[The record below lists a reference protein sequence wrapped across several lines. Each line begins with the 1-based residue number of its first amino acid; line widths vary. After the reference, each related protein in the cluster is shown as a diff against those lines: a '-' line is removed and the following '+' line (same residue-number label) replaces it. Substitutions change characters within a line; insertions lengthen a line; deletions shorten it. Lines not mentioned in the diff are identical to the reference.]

1 MCHSE
6 RSEESENINVY
17 AIRSFT
23 TFRMTQYVIISR
35 IMLTCT
41 FIFFLTII
49 ASFIQRVSG
58 FGFGIF
64 VMMFFPFFLPS
75 YGESVMLSGLLA
87 GSTALMIAV
96 KNRKY
101 IRWKMMWIVTF
112 FNVLFSF
119 IATEYMRSLSNDF
132 LKQCLG
138 VVLILIAL
146 YFLFGEGR
154 MGRIFKSK
162 PAQVTIGSISGV
174 MGGMFAMPG
183 PPLVLYCISTL
194 EDKREYV
201 TTLQA
206 FSVVFNLFYTIFR
219 FKVGFYSDDT
229 WLWWVIGF
237 GGVIIGSSLGTRC
250 FDVISN
256 RMLKRIVYVMMI
268 VSGIVAIL

>member
-1 MCHSE
+1 
-6 RSEESENINVY
+6 
-17 AIRSFT
+17 
-23 TFRMTQYVIISR
+23 
-35 IMLTCT
+35 MLTCT
-41 FIFFLTII
+41 FIFFLAII

-87 GSTALMIAV
+87 GSTALMIAIR
-96 KNRKY
+96 NRKY
-101 IRWKMMWIVTF
+101 IRWRLMGLVTF
-112 FNVLFSF
+112 SNVLFSF
-119 IATEYMRSLSNDF
+119 LATEYMRSLSNDV

-138 VVLILIAL
+138 VVLILISL

-154 MGRIFKSK
+154 MGRIFKSN
-162 PAQVTIGSISGV
+162 PAQVTIGSVSGV

-206 FSVVFNLFYTIFR
+206 FSVVFNLFYTAFR
-219 FKVGFYSDDT
+219 FKAGFYSDDT
-229 WLWWVIGF
+229 WLWWVIGLV
-237 GGVIIGSSLGTRC
+237 GTMIGSSLGSRC
-250 FDVISN
+250 FELISN
-256 RMLKRIVYVMMI
+256 RTLKLIVYVMMI
-268 VSGIVAIL
+268 ISGIVAIC

>member
-1 MCHSE
+1 M
-6 RSEESENINVY
+6 
-17 AIRSFT
+17 T
-23 TFRMTQYVIISR
+23 TYF
-35 IMLTCT
+35 
-41 FIFFLTII
+41 FIFLLTII

-96 KNRKY
+96 RNWKY
-101 IRWKMMWIVTF
+101 IRWRLMGWVVF

-119 IATEYMRSLSNDF
+119 LATEYMRSMSNDA

-138 VVLILIAL
+138 VALILIAL
-146 YFLFGEGR
+146 YFFFGEGR
-154 MGRIFKSK
+154 MGRIFQSK
-162 PAQVTIGSISGV
+162 PAQVTIGSISGI

-183 PPLVLYCISTL
+183 PPIVLYCISTL

-206 FSVVFNLFYTIFR
+206 FSVILNIFYTIFR
-219 FKVGFYSDDT
+219 TKAGFYSDDLGIW
-229 WLWWVIGF
+229 WLVGLM
-237 GGVIIGSSLGTRC
+237 GAVIGSSIGNRC
-250 FDVISN
+250 FEVISN
-256 RMLKRIVYVMMI
+256 RTLKYIVYLMMI
-268 VSGIVAIL
+268 VSGIVAII

>member
-1 MCHSE
+1 
-6 RSEESENINVY
+6 
-17 AIRSFT
+17 
-23 TFRMTQYVIISR
+23 
-35 IMLTCT
+35 MLTCT
-41 FIFFLTII
+41 FIFFLAII

-87 GSTALMIAV
+87 GSTALMIAIR
-96 KNRKY
+96 NRKY
-101 IRWKMMWIVTF
+101 IRWRLMGLVTF
-112 FNVLFSF
+112 SNVLFSF
-119 IATEYMRSLSNDF
+119 VATEYMRSLSNDV

-138 VVLILIAL
+138 VVLILISL

-154 MGRIFKSK
+154 MRRIFKSN
-162 PAQVTIGSISGV
+162 PAQVTIGSVSGV

-206 FSVVFNLFYTIFR
+206 FSVVFNLFYTAFR
-219 FKVGFYSDDT
+219 FKAGFYSDDT
-229 WLWWVIGF
+229 WLWWVIGLV
-237 GGVIIGSSLGTRC
+237 GTMIGSSLGSRC
-250 FDVISN
+250 FELISN
-256 RMLKRIVYVMMI
+256 RTLKLIVYVMMI
-268 VSGIVAIL
+268 ISGIVAIC

>member
-1 MCHSE
+1 
-6 RSEESENINVY
+6 
-17 AIRSFT
+17 
-23 TFRMTQYVIISR
+23 
-35 IMLTCT
+35 MLTCT
-41 FIFFLTII
+41 FIFFLAII

-64 VMMFFPFFLPS
+64 VLMFFPFFLPS

-87 GSTALMIAV
+87 GSTALMIAIR
-96 KNRKY
+96 NRKY
-101 IRWKMMWIVTF
+101 IRWRLMGLVTF
-112 FNVLFSF
+112 SNVLFSF
-119 IATEYMRSLSNDF
+119 VATEYMRSLSNDV

-138 VVLILIAL
+138 VVLILISL

-162 PAQVTIGSISGV
+162 PAQVTIGSVSGV

-206 FSVVFNLFYTIFR
+206 FSVVFNLFYTAFR
-219 FKVGFYSDDT
+219 FKAGFYSDDT
-229 WLWWVIGF
+229 WLWWVIGLV
-237 GGVIIGSSLGTRC
+237 GTMIGSSLGSRC
-250 FDVISN
+250 FELISN
-256 RMLKRIVYVMMI
+256 RTLKLIVYVMMI
-268 VSGIVAIL
+268 ISGIVAIC

>member
-1 MCHSE
+1 M
-6 RSEESENINVY
+6 
-17 AIRSFT
+17 F
-23 TFRMTQYVIISR
+23 
-35 IMLTCT
+35 TCT
-41 FIFFLTII
+41 FIFFLAII

-87 GSTALMIAV
+87 GSTALMIAIR
-96 KNRKY
+96 NRKY
-101 IRWKMMWIVTF
+101 IRWRLMGLVTF
-112 FNVLFSF
+112 STVLFSF
-119 IATEYMRSLSNDF
+119 VATEYMRSLSNDV

-138 VVLILIAL
+138 VVLILISL

-162 PAQVTIGSISGV
+162 PAQVTIGSVSGV

-206 FSVVFNLFYTIFR
+206 FSVVFNLFYTAFR
-219 FKVGFYSDDT
+219 FKAGFYSDDT
-229 WLWWVIGF
+229 WLWWVIGLV
-237 GGVIIGSSLGTRC
+237 GTMIGSSLGSRC
-250 FDVISN
+250 FELISN
-256 RMLKRIVYVMMI
+256 RTLKLIVYVMMI
-268 VSGIVAIL
+268 ISGIVAIC

>member
-1 MCHSE
+1 M
-6 RSEESENINVY
+6 
-17 AIRSFT
+17 T
-23 TFRMTQYVIISR
+23 TYF
-35 IMLTCT
+35 
-41 FIFFLTII
+41 FIFLLTII

-96 KNRKY
+96 RNWKY
-101 IRWKMMWIVTF
+101 IRWRLMGWVVF

-119 IATEYMRSLSNDF
+119 LATEYMRSMSNNA

-138 VVLILIAL
+138 VALILIAL
-146 YFLFGEGR
+146 YFFFGEGR
-154 MGRIFKSK
+154 MGRIFQSK
-162 PAQVTIGSISGV
+162 PAQVTIGSISGI

-183 PPLVLYCISTL
+183 PPIVLYCISTL

-206 FSVVFNLFYTIFR
+206 FSVVLNVFYTLFR
-219 FKVGFYSDDT
+219 TKAGFYSDDT
-229 WLWWVIGF
+229 WLCWVVGIG
-237 GGVIIGSSLGTRC
+237 GAIIGSSLGARC
-250 FDVISN
+250 FDIISN
-256 RMLKRIVYVMMI
+256 RTLKLIVYGMMI
-268 VSGIVAIL
+268 ISGLVAIL

>member
-1 MCHSE
+1 MFSC
-6 RSEESENINVY
+6 
-17 AIRSFT
+17 A
-23 TFRMTQYVIISR
+23 
-35 IMLTCT
+35 L
-41 FIFFLTII
+41 IFLLTIV

-96 KNRKY
+96 KNWKF
-101 IRWKMMWIVTF
+101 IRWRMMWIVTF

-119 IATEYMRSLSNDF
+119 VATEYMRSLSNDV

-138 VVLILIAL
+138 VVLTLIAL

-162 PAQVTIGSISGV
+162 PAQITIGSVSGV

-183 PPLVLYCISTL
+183 PPVVLYCISTL
-194 EDKREYV
+194 EDKKEYV
-201 TTLQA
+201 ATLQA
-206 FSVVFNLFYTIFR
+206 FSVVFNSFYTIFR
-219 FKVGFYSDDT
+219 FNAGFYSENT
-229 WLWWVIGF
+229 WLWWVMGIG
-237 GGVIIGSSLGTRC
+237 GAVIGSLLGSCC
-250 FDVISN
+250 FELISN
-256 RMLKRIVYVMMI
+256 QTLKRIVYVMMI
-268 VSGIVAIL
+268 VSGMVAFFK

>member
-1 MCHSE
+1 
-6 RSEESENINVY
+6 
-17 AIRSFT
+17 
-23 TFRMTQYVIISR
+23 
-35 IMLTCT
+35 MLTY
-41 FIFFLTII
+41 IFVFLLTIV

-64 VMMFFPFFLPS
+64 VMMFFPFFLSS

-96 KNRKY
+96 RYWKY
-101 IRWKMMWIVTF
+101 IRWRMMGRVVF

-119 IATEYMRSLSNDF
+119 LATEYMRSMSNST

-138 VVLILIAL
+138 VMLILIAL
-146 YFLFGEGR
+146 YFMFGEGR
-154 MGRIFKSK
+154 MGKIFKSK

-183 PPLVLYCISTL
+183 PPIVLYCISTL

-206 FSVVFNLFYTIFR
+206 FSVLLNVCYTLFRT
-219 FKVGFYSDDT
+219 KAGFYSDDT
-229 WLWWVIGF
+229 WLCWVIGI
-237 GGVIIGSSLGTRC
+237 GGAVIGSSIGAKC
-250 FDVISN
+250 FELISN
-256 RMLKRIVYVMMI
+256 RTLKRIVYGMMI
-268 VSGIVAIL
+268 VSGLVAIINSSI

>member
-1 MCHSE
+1 MSC
-6 RSEESENINVY
+6 
-17 AIRSFT
+17 
-23 TFRMTQYVIISR
+23 
-35 IMLTCT
+35 L
-41 FIFFLTII
+41 FIFLLTVV

-87 GSTALMIAV
+87 GSTALMIAI
-96 KNRKY
+96 KNWKY
-101 IRWKMMWIVTF
+101 IRWNQMGWAVL
-112 FNVLFSF
+112 FNVLASF
-119 IATEYMRSLSNDF
+119 LATEYMSSLSNDTM
-132 LKQCLG
+132 KKCLG
-138 VVLILIAL
+138 IVLILIAL

-162 PAQVTIGSISGV
+162 PAQVTIGSVSGV

-201 TTLQA
+201 ITLQA

-219 FKVGFYSDDT
+219 LKVGFYSENT
-229 WLWWVIGF
+229 WIWWGIGLIGAF
-237 GGVIIGSSLGTRC
+237 IGSTLGSRC
-250 FDVISN
+250 FEIISN
-256 RMLKRIVYVMMI
+256 RTLKRIVYLMMI

>member
-1 MCHSE
+1 MFSC
-6 RSEESENINVY
+6 
-17 AIRSFT
+17 A
-23 TFRMTQYVIISR
+23 
-35 IMLTCT
+35 L
-41 FIFFLTII
+41 IFLLTIV

-96 KNRKY
+96 KNWKF
-101 IRWKMMWIVTF
+101 IRWRMMWIVTF

-119 IATEYMRSLSNDF
+119 VATEYMRSLSNDV

-138 VVLILIAL
+138 VVLTLIAL

-162 PAQVTIGSISGV
+162 PAQITIGSVSGV

-183 PPLVLYCISTL
+183 PPVVLYCISTL
-194 EDKREYV
+194 EDKKEYV
-201 TTLQA
+201 ATLQA
-206 FSVVFNLFYTIFR
+206 FSVVFNSFYTIFR
-219 FKVGFYSDDT
+219 FNAGFYSENT
-229 WLWWVIGF
+229 WLWWIMGIGGAVIGSLL
-237 GGVIIGSSLGTRC
+237 GSRC
-250 FDVISN
+250 FELISN
-256 RMLKRIVYVMMI
+256 QTLKRIVYVMMI
-268 VSGIVAIL
+268 VSGMIAFFK

>member
-1 MCHSE
+1 
-6 RSEESENINVY
+6 
-17 AIRSFT
+17 
-23 TFRMTQYVIISR
+23 
-35 IMLTCT
+35 MLTCT
-41 FIFFLTII
+41 FVFLLTIV

-96 KNRKY
+96 KNWKY
-101 IRWKMMWIVTF
+101 IRWRLMGLVTF

-119 IATEYMRSLSNDF
+119 VATEYMRGMSNDS

-154 MGRIFKSK
+154 MGRMFKSK

-206 FSVVFNLFYTIFR
+206 FSVVFNVFYTIFR
-219 FKVGFYSDDT
+219 IKVGFYSDDLS
-229 WLWWVIGF
+229 LWWVAGV
-237 GGVIIGSSLGTRC
+237 GGAIIGSSLGSRC
-250 FDVISN
+250 FELISN
-256 RMLKRIVYVMMI
+256 RMLKLIVYAMMI
-268 VSGIVAIL
+268 ISGVVAII

>member
-1 MCHSE
+1 
-6 RSEESENINVY
+6 
-17 AIRSFT
+17 
-23 TFRMTQYVIISR
+23 MTLLFVF
-35 IMLTCT
+35 L
-41 FIFFLTII
+41 LTIV

-96 KNRKY
+96 RNWKY
-101 IRWKMMWIVTF
+101 IRWRMMGLVVF

-119 IATEYMRSLSNDF
+119 LATEYMRSMSNAT

-138 VVLILIAL
+138 VMLILIAF
-146 YFLFGEGR
+146 YFIFGEGK
-154 MGRIFKSK
+154 MEKIFRSK
-162 PAQVTIGSISGV
+162 LAQITIGSISGV

-194 EDKREYV
+194 EDKRDYV

-206 FSVVFNLFYTIFR
+206 FSVVFNIFYTFFR
-219 FKVGFYSDDT
+219 IKVGFYSNDT
-229 WLWWVIGF
+229 WIYWIMGIGGAVIG
-237 GGVIIGSSLGTRC
+237 SYLGAGC
-250 FDVISN
+250 FEKINN
-256 RMLKRIVYVMMI
+256 RTLKLIVYLMMI
-268 VSGIVAIL
+268 ISGLVAII

>member
-1 MCHSE
+1 M
-6 RSEESENINVY
+6 Y
-17 AIRSFT
+17 
-23 TFRMTQYVIISR
+23 
-35 IMLTCT
+35 T
-41 FIFFLTII
+41 FIFVFLLTIV

-96 KNRKY
+96 RNWKY
-101 IRWKMMWIVTF
+101 IRWKLMGIVTF

-119 IATEYMRSLSNDF
+119 IATEYMRGMSNDS

-146 YFLFGEGR
+146 YFLFGEGKL
-154 MGRIFKSK
+154 GKVFKSK
-162 PAQVTIGSISGV
+162 PAQVGIGSISGV

-206 FSVVFNLFYTIFR
+206 FSVVFNVFYTIFR
-219 FKVGFYSDDT
+219 FKAGFYSNDLS
-229 WLWWVIGF
+229 LWWVIGI
-237 GGVIIGSSLGTRC
+237 GGAIIGSSLGSRC
-250 FDVISN
+250 FELISN
-256 RMLKRIVYVMMI
+256 RTLKFIVYVMMI
-268 VSGIVAIL
+268 VSGVVAII

>member
-1 MCHSE
+1 
-6 RSEESENINVY
+6 
-17 AIRSFT
+17 
-23 TFRMTQYVIISR
+23 
-35 IMLTCT
+35 MLTCT
-41 FIFFLTII
+41 FIFFLAII

-87 GSTALMIAV
+87 GSTALMIAIR
-96 KNRKY
+96 NRKY
-101 IRWKMMWIVTF
+101 IRWRLMGLVTF
-112 FNVLFSF
+112 SNVLFSF
-119 IATEYMRSLSNDF
+119 VATEYMRSLSNDV

-138 VVLILIAL
+138 VVLILISL

-162 PAQVTIGSISGV
+162 PAQVTIGSVSGV

-206 FSVVFNLFYTIFR
+206 FSVVFNLFYTAFR
-219 FKVGFYSDDT
+219 FKAGFYSDDT
-229 WLWWVIGF
+229 WLWWVIGLV
-237 GGVIIGSSLGTRC
+237 GTMIGSSLGSRC
-250 FDVISN
+250 FELISN
-256 RMLKRIVYVMMI
+256 RTLKFIVYVMMI
-268 VSGIVAIL
+268 ISGIVAIC